1 MTGHTIAEA
10 KSFLLGFARIECA
23 GLYGVESMAS
33 KSIAPSVTAVAFNC
47 PHCGVLAAQH
57 WYRLLAKFEERAPA
71 ATRNEF
77 FRQFEA
83 TNTQGQIRE
92 AFRKVHE
99 KELSGLVSLKE
110 IDGIYSTTDV
120 RNVYLS
126 SCFSCEDVAVWV
138 HNKLVFP
145 PLRKG
150 PEPNPDLPDSVRKD
164 YEEAG
169 TILNLSPRGAA
180 ALLRLAIQKLCIE
193 LGEKGEKIDNDIA
206 SLVQKGLS
214 PLVQK
219 ALDAVRVIGNEAVH
233 PGTID
238 LKDDTETATNLFGA
252 VNIIAEQMISNPK
265 HVEELYSKLPEE
277 KKKAIEKR
285 DRKPGGES

>member
-1 MTGHTIAEA
+1 
-10 KSFLLGFARIECA
+10 
-23 GLYGVESMAS
+23 MAS
-33 KSIAPSVTAVAFNC
+33 KSVTPSAMAVAFNC
-47 PHCGVLAAQH
+47 PHCGAFAAQS
-57 WYRLLAKFEERAPA
+57 WYVLYAQDGLHEGQPPA
-71 ATRNEF
+71 AARKSF
-77 FRQFEA
+77 FDKFLPDHKDEPEVMEQFS
-83 TNTQGQIRE
+83 
-92 AFRKVHE
+92 KVFG
-99 KELSGLVSLKE
+99 KEMSGLVSLGAPEYHNTGAKA
-110 IDGIYSTTDV
+110 S
-120 RNVYLS
+120 NLYLS
-126 SCFSCEDVAVWV
+126 QCFSCNEFAVWV

-145 PLRKG
+145 PLREG
-150 PEPNPDLPDSVRKD
+150 PEPNPDLPDNVRKD

-193 LGEKGEKIDNDIA
+193 LGEKGKKIDDAIS

-238 LKDDTETATNLFGA
+238 LKDDTETATKLFGA

-265 HVEELYSKLPEE
+265 HVEELYGKLPEE
-277 KKKAIEKR
+277 KKKAIQRRDEKP
-285 DRKPGGES
+285 DEKS